1 MFFLFESSIVGW
13 SNPQILS
20 TCPKLVGEKSQT
32 VQPNAKQARHAAS
45 LMEEPP
51 AFDALHLEIADAPN
65 NHGGFRKPKSSQM
78 EGYGR
83 IFLRRFG
90 FKYPVDMESIT
101 KTYQNHL
108 VRKCGSQSNPIDLPT
123 RDLGKF
129 QDRACLR
136 RSRTDFRRSKKASN
150 SNSCDSQQGLSK
162 QLLVGGFNHLE
173 KY

>member
-1 MFFLFESSIVGW
+1 M
-13 SNPQILS
+13 PQAS
-20 TCPKLVGEKSQT
+20 WKSLQHLMLCTWRLLMPQT
-32 VQPNAKQARHAAS
+32 IMVDSENQ
-45 LMEEPP
+45 
-51 AFDALHLEIADAPN
+51 
-65 NHGGFRKPKSSQM
+65 NHRKWRDM
-78 EGYGR
+78 DGYGR

-129 QDRACLR
+129 QDGACLR
-136 RSRTDFRRSKKASN
+136 RSRADFRRSKKASN

-162 QLLVGGFNHLE
+162 QLLVGGF
-173 KY
+173 